1 MKITKN
7 DDIKKIKINNR
18 IINTYNNLLLVS
30 NTFNNFFINLG
41 INLSNNIEKS
51 TLTLYKEDAFSD
63 SFNHS
68 FTEIINESDVLKVL
82 TNLKD

>member
-18 IINTYNNLLLVS
+18 IINTCDNLLLVP

-51 TLTLYKEDAFSD
+51 TLTYKEDAFSD